1 MNRINNL
8 PYIGFV
14 FRWLYSFIRL
24 SNTRHGFLMM
34 QQEVNILK
42 SEIGSLKSEIG
53 SLKSEIGSLKSE
65 IGSLKSEVSLQ
76 LQSQKNDMPSLISK
90 EIYYQSKSF
99 QQQIDQF
106 VFDANIELKT
116 KIIDH

>member
-34 QQEVNILK
+34 QQEVNI
-42 SEIGSLKSEIG
+42 LKSEIG

>member
-24 SNTRHGFLMM
+24 SNTRQGFLSV
-34 QQEVNILK
+34 QNEINVLK
-42 SEIGSLKSEIG
+42 SEIDVLKSEIDVFR
-53 SLKSEIGSLKSE
+53 SELE
-65 IGSLKSEVSLQ
+65 L
-76 LQSQKNDMPSLISK
+76 QKNNMPSLVSK

>member
-34 QQEVNILK
+34 QQEVNI
-42 SEIGSLKSEIG
+42 
-53 SLKSEIGSLKSE
+53 LKSEIGSLKSE